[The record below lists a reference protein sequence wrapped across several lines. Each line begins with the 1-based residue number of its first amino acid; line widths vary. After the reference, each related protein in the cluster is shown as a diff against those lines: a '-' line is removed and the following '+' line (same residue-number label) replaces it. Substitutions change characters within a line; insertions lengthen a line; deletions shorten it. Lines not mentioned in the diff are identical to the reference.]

1 MIRNVM
7 VPLDG
12 STFAEHALPLALG
25 IARRA
30 GASLQLVRV
39 HQMMPPPGV
48 VGPGFI
54 DHLDLEV
61 RKHELAYLDVVVRRL
76 NAWPPVPTAVVLLDG
91 DPVSALEDHAASA
104 GADLV
109 VMSTHGRGPLGRF
122 WLGSVADELVR
133 RLPVPLLLVR
143 PGDGAPDLGRALAP
157 EHLLLPLDGTPLAE
171 QILGP
176 AVALGSLP
184 GTRFTLVRVVKPALG
199 LNHLPDGGPLAG
211 MTPSLRAQVET
222 AQKPLQDE
230 AHAYLKGVAARLR
243 ECDLRVQTRVIVEE
257 HPAAGILREARA
269 QAVDVIALETHGRR
283 GLSRLLLGSVA
294 DKVVRGGTVP
304 VLVHRPWHP

>member
-1 MIRNVM
+1 MIRSVM

-30 GASLQLVRV
+30 GAALQLVRV
-39 HQMMPPPGV
+39 HQTLPPPGV

-61 RKHELAYLDVVVRRL
+61 RKQELAYLDVTARRL
-76 NAWPPVPTAVVLLDG
+76 NAWPPVPAAVILLDG
-91 DPVSALEDHAASA
+91 DPAPALEGHATSS
-104 GADLV
+104 GVDLV

-143 PGDGAPDLGRALAP
+143 PHDGAPDLSREPAP
-157 EHLLLPLDGTPLAE
+157 QHLLLPLDGTPLAE
-171 QILGP
+171 QILEP
-176 AVALGSLP
+176 AVALGSLT
-184 GTRFTLVRVVKPALG
+184 GARFTLVRVVKPSLG
-199 LNHLPDGGPLAG
+199 VGHLSDGGTRDG
-211 MTPSLRAQVET
+211 MTAALLGQVEA
-222 AQKPLQDE
+222 AQKRLQDE
-230 AHAYLKGVAARLR
+230 AQAYLDGVAEWLR
-243 ECDLRVQTRVIVEE
+243 ERGLKVQTRVVVEG
-257 HPAAGILREARA
+257 HPAAAILREARA
-269 QAVDVIALETHGRR
+269 QAADLIALETHGRG

-294 DKVVRGGTVP
+294 DKLVRGGTAP
-304 VLVHRPWHP
+304 VLVSRPRLP